1 MEDNIAIRCRGV
13 KKSYGLGEN
22 RVYALKGIDLD
33 LYCHQLTLLVG
44 PSGSGKTSLLS
55 ILSTILTPDEG
66 EVIILGNDVHNMS
79 DDQKALFRRD
89 NIGIVFQSFLL
100 VPSLTVL
107 ENVTIPLLVAG
118 ASEDVSRKK
127 AMDVLKQLGMERR
140 ADSPP
145 TVLSKGQ
152 QQKIAIARAIIND
165 AKIIVCDEPTS
176 SLDHVSGNEVMSL
189 LQDLATNTSRAVM
202 VVTHDHRIFS
212 YANRVI
218 KMSDGLINSGR
229 DDE

>member
-1 MEDNIAIRCRGV
+1 MDEKVAIRCRGV
-13 KKSYGLGEN
+13 TKSYGKGDN
-22 RVYALKGIDLD
+22 RFYALKGIDLD
-33 LYCHQLTLLVG
+33 LFYGELTLMVG

-55 ILSTILTPDEG
+55 ILATILTPDAG
-66 EVIILGNDVHNMS
+66 EVIVMGHDVHNMS
-79 DDQKALFRRD
+79 DDAKALFRRE

-107 ENVTIPLLVAG
+107 ENVTIPLMVSG
-118 ASEDVSRKK
+118 YSEGVSRKK
-127 AMDVLKQLGMERR
+127 ALDLLKKLGLERR
-140 ADSPP
+140 ANSSPSD
-145 TVLSKGQ
+145 LSKGQ

-176 SLDHVSGNEVMSL
+176 SLDHVAGNEVMQL
-189 LQDLATNTSRAVM
+189 LQQLALETNRAVM

-218 KMSDGLINSGR
+218 SMDDGLIKLGNENG
-229 DDE
+229 